1 MKTSFCLLK
10 QLKRTFQISNFS
22 NGLSIW
28 VSHSILCSNLMTLIQ
43 RFGLSNALCNN
54 STQINGSMN
63 TTPFMHSRLY
73 MTHKGWNFCVTIFGK
88 DTSSYMVTFWIYI
101 CPQNFMWWTCGWM
114 QYYKFYGALTPKI
127 FQKILNILQYLLI
140 RLVKIVLPHS
150 WSSRCLL

>member
-1 MKTSFCLLK
+1 MSFTLNFVLK
-10 QLKRTFQISNFS
+10 FDDTYPKIWIIECTLQQFNTNKRFNEYNTFHAFTFV
-22 NGLSIW
+22 L
-28 VSHSILCSNLMTLIQ
+28 VLM
-43 RFGLSNALCNN
+43 
-54 STQINGSMN
+54 
-63 TTPFMHSRLY
+63 Y

-140 RLVKIVLPHS
+140 RLVRIVLLHS